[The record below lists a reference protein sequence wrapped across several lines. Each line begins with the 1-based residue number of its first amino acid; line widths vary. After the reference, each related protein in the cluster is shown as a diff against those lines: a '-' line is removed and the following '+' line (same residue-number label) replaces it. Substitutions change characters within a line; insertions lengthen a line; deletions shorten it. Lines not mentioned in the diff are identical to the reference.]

1 MFIATMRCSKTFC
14 EEQYL
19 KFQIR
24 ALSISGEKLK
34 LVEIVLPSDT
44 MHDVKPFLYIRRCQI
59 LHIVYNNILK
69 KRKRSRSLHLWHSA
83 HVPSGMKNNAI

>member
-34 LVEIVLPSDT
+34 LVEIVLPSGT
-44 MHDVKPFLYIRRCQI
+44 MHDVKPFLYIRRC
-59 LHIVYNNILK
+59 
-69 KRKRSRSLHLWHSA
+69 
-83 HVPSGMKNNAI
+83 